1 MFSQS
6 FLIYINYQSEYLYE
20 NGVASANNSLRR
32 QVGLTFVLIIYL
44 ATKNFIHSLDF
55 RILYFV
61 IYIQTFF
68 TILNIYFAN
77 IYNAIVSNF
86 IRVIK
91 IDFTTYE
98 GFRGASGLT
107 IEPAYLAGSA
117 VAYLI
122 IASYFWKKKKYPI

>member
-1 MFSQS
+1 MK
-6 FLIYINYQSEYLYE
+6 

-44 ATKNFIHSLDF
+44 ATKNFIHSLDL

-77 IYNAIVSNF
+77 I
-86 IRVIK
+86 
-91 IDFTTYE
+91 
-98 GFRGASGLT
+98 
-107 IEPAYLAGSA
+107 
-117 VAYLI
+117 
-122 IASYFWKKKKYPI
+122 